1 MGHDGLRV
9 DRRRFLTLGVTAAL
23 VATGCS
29 RWGRDDHSGA
39 VGQRPADEASR
50 TPDAAESDGAAGPGD
65 TDADEPSADLDDA
78 HREPA
83 DPEGGTR
90 DTEADGSSDPA
101 DDAPQIDPELADAQP
116 QEWGERVTGVRT
128 RLATDE
134 PKVALTFDACGGGA
148 GDGYDA
154 ALIEHLRDA
163 AVPATLFLN
172 ARWIEANRTIARDLA
187 RDGRFELANHGTEHR
202 PISVTGREAYGI
214 AGTTSA
220 SGVVDE
226 VMGCQRLLTDLT
238 GTAPRHF
245 RAGTAYGDEVAVAV
259 VRQLGLEV
267 VNFDVLGDAG
277 ATFSAAEV
285 ERALLDCRPGSI
297 ALLHMNAPGGG
308 TAAGVAAAIG
318 RLRERG
324 LTFTTLGDHDLT

>member
-1 MGHDGLRV
+1 MDHDGLRV
-9 DRRRFLTLGVTAAL
+9 KRRRFLALGATAAL
-23 VATGCS
+23 VAAGCA
-29 RWGRDDHSGA
+29 RRGPDGDTAGP
-39 VGQRPADEASR
+39 RPADEGSGSSV
-50 TPDAAESDGAAGPGD
+50 AASDGARDRRDRDARDPT
-65 TDADEPSADLDDA
+65 TDADAA
-78 HREPA
+78 HRDPV
-83 DPEGGTR
+83 DPEGRAPGAE
-90 DTEADGSSDPA
+90 DDGAPA
-101 DDAPQIDPELADAQP
+101 PDGAPEIDPELADAQP
-116 QEWGERVTGVRT
+116 QEWGEQVTGVRT

-134 PKVALTFDACGGGA
+134 PTVALTFDACGGGA
-148 GDGYDA
+148 GNGYDA
-154 ALIEHLRDA
+154 ALIEHLRDL

-172 ARWIEANRTIARDLA
+172 ARWIEANRATARELA
-187 RDGRFELANHGTEHR
+187 RDELFELANHGTGHR

-226 VMGCQRLLTDLT
+226 VMGCQQVLEDLT
-238 GTAPRHF
+238 GIAPRHF
-245 RAGTAYGDEVAVAV
+245 RAGTAYGDEVAVAIV
-259 VRQLGLEV
+259 QQLGLEV

-324 LTFTTLGDHDLT
+324 LTFTTLGDHELT